1 LVKIQRATKGASF
14 FAAPRHEVQRSFVM
28 IQLFDKETNA
38 LIGEIDEQQL
48 AFLVSNLEEEDVD
61 DVEYYLNEAM
71 LDLLVED
78 GADAELVALFRKI
91 IDETGEVEFRWQRT

>member
-1 LVKIQRATKGASF
+1 
-14 FAAPRHEVQRSFVM
+14 M

-38 LIGEIDEQQL
+38 LIGKIDEQQL

>member
-1 LVKIQRATKGASF
+1 
-14 FAAPRHEVQRSFVM
+14 M

-78 GADAELVALFRKI
+78 GADPELVALFRKI
-91 IDETGEVEFRWQRT
+91 IDETGEVEFRWQRV

>member
-1 LVKIQRATKGASF
+1 
-14 FAAPRHEVQRSFVM
+14 M